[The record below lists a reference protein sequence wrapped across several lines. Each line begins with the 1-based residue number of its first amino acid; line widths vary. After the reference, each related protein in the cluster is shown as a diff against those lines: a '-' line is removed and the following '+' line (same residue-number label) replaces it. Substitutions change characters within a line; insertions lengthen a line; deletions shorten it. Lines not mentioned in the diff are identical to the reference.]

1 MPKKRKTLIAPSIL
15 SADLGRLAE
24 EIKAAAKAGADLIH
38 IDVMDGHFVP
48 NLTWGPLVVEA
59 ARRATSLPLDVHLM
73 VEKPELYID
82 EFAKAGADWV
92 SVHIEACPHLHR
104 TIQQIRSAGDKLGRE
119 ILAGVALNP
128 GTSLITID
136 EMLRE
141 IDFLLLMTVN
151 PGFGAQSFI
160 PNMLDKIRFARAAID
175 ELDLDAL
182 IEIDGG
188 ANSGNASEIIEAGV
202 DVIVAGNA
210 VFKSK
215 DYKKAIKA
223 LRG

>member
-1 MPKKRKTLIAPSIL
+1 MNKKSQVKIAPSIL

-24 EIKAAAKAGADLIH
+24 EIKAAEKAGADLIH

-48 NLTWGPLVVEA
+48 NLTWGPLIVEA
-59 ARRATSLPLDVHLM
+59 ARRSTSLPLDVHLM
-73 VEKPELYID
+73 IEKPERYID
-82 EFAKAGADWV
+82 EFARAGADWI
-92 SVHIEACPHLHR
+92 SVHLETCPHLHR
-104 TIQQIRSAGDKLGRE
+104 TIQQIRQAGDKLGRE

-160 PNMLDKIRFARAAID
+160 PNMLDKIRFARAAMD
-175 ELDLDAL
+175 ELGLDAF

-188 ANSGNASEIIEAGV
+188 ANSGNAAKIIEAGV

-210 VFKSK
+210 VFKAK
-215 DYKKAIKA
+215 DYRKAIKS